1 MKTKMLKKN
10 YEFRRV
16 FENKKYYGGKYL
28 EVFILKNRLNENF
41 LGIAI
46 SKKIANSVNRNK
58 IKRLIRESYRRL
70 ENNISLGY
78 NMVILWKKNVDI
90 KHANYNNVYN
100 DLENILLNAKI
111 YIRDEI

>member
-10 YEFRRV
+10 YEFKRV
-16 FENKKYYGGKYL
+16 FEKKKYYAGKYL
-28 EVFILKNRLNENF
+28 EIFVLENKSNENF

-46 SKKIANSVNRNK
+46 SKKIANSVNRNR

-70 ENNISLGY
+70 ESNISLGY
-78 NMVILWKKNVDI
+78 NIVILWKKNIDI
-90 KHANYNNVYN
+90 KYANYDNIYK
-100 DLENILLNAKI
+100 DLENILLNAKL